1 MVLIPNF
8 LNIQKLSCPPGTKPR
23 KTHPKRIQNPRTPLP
38 HQPQDITKIIR
49 KHDRAEPPDVAQ
61 PCCLEYLL
69 VLVDQLLVLGWVG
82 GAEVSGVVVVSAFVY
97 FVDFLGY
104 VLSKSRIPKMKLVS
118 LKERDGEGTDIM
130 VPIKQN

>member
-8 LNIQKLSCPPGTKPR
+8 LNIQLKKSQLPAQNQPR
-23 KTHPKRIQNPRTPLP
+23 KTHPKRIQNPGTPLP

-82 GAEVSGVVVVSAFVY
+82 GAELSGVVVVSAFVY

-104 VLSKSRIPKMKLVS
+104 VLSKGRIPKMKLVS
-118 LKERDGEGTDIM
+118 
-130 VPIKQN
+130 